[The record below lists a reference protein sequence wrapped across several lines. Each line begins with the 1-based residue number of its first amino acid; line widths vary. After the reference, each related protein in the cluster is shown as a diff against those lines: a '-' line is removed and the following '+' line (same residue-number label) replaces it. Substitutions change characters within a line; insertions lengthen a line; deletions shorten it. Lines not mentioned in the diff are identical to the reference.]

1 MVAAEEALRAGR
13 PEEAR
18 AHGVVAR
25 DLTTRPLLPGIESF
39 WLEHYR
45 EPLRACLV
53 RALEALSESASS
65 CGDASLAISSA
76 EQAVTLEPYRASAH
90 RHLMY
95 AHIAGGNRAEALRA
109 YRAAGGSWRRARRC
123 PVGGDGGGVRRAPG
137 PGTRAG
143 ACCWVAARQHRTP
156 HLAAALP
163 VAQPF
168 PFVGRQ
174 AECELLDDA

>member
-18 AHGVVAR
+18 AHAVVAR
-25 DLTTRPLLPGIESF
+25 DLATRSLLPGIESF
-39 WLEHYR
+39 WWSAHR
-45 EPLRACLV
+45 ESLRACLV

-65 CGDASLAISSA
+65 CGDASLAISIA

-90 RHLMY
+90 RHLMH
-95 AHIAGGNRAEALRA
+95 AHIAGNRAEALRA
-109 YRAAGGSWRRARRC
+109 YERCRRLLAEELGVAPSAETEAAYVALLGPEPAPAPVAGSPPAST
-123 PVGGDGGGVRRAPG
+123 A
-137 PGTRAG
+137 
-143 ACCWVAARQHRTP
+143 TP
-156 HLAAALP
+156 QLAAALP

-174 AECELLDDA
+174 AERELLDDA